1 MAMPLVHVDA
11 EVPIDELLRAVR
23 QLYLAELENFVS
35 QVISLR
41 AERVAPS
48 LPPRESSLHRE
59 INRGIP
65 FNLGSRYDEL
75 IAKRDDEFLS
85 PEEHEELLLLTKEV
99 EHIQAQRIEYLAELA
114 QLRTTS
120 LRELMQELSIGDA
133 PYAVG

>member
-1 MAMPLVHVDA
+1 MPLVHVDA

>member
-1 MAMPLVHVDA
+1 
-11 EVPIDELLRAVR
+11 
-23 QLYLAELENFVS
+23 
-35 QVISLR
+35 
-41 AERVAPS
+41 
-48 LPPRESSLHRE
+48 
-59 INRGIP
+59 
-65 FNLGSRYDEL
+65 LGSRYDEL